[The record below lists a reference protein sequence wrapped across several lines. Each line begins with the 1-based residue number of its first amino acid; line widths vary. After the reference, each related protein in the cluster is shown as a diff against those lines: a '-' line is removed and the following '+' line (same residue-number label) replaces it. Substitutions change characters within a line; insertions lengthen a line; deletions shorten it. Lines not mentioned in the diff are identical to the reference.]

1 LAPAM
6 TRTYASGDEEG
17 GKTEDAMAKRSLVPP
32 GADQG
37 IKDWADTRLIEIE
50 AAFDA
55 DAVAILSPI
64 TWGLEHRVRTS
75 VEPRDPKREKLVVLL
90 DTTGGIVEVVERI
103 VRVFRKF
110 YKEVFFLIP
119 DRALSA
125 GTILAMSGD
134 AIFMDYHS
142 VLGPIDPQVEREG
155 KLVPALS
162 YLAQFERAKERSTA
176 GDLTTAEVVLL
187 QKLDLAELHQF
198 ELARDLSINLLK
210 QWLTAYKFKDWEV
223 TETRKIPVT
232 HEMKEERAD
241 SIARALNQHDR
252 WQTHGRGINMETLR
266 EELNVKIDDYS
277 TDPDLHATVWNYL
290 WFMRDYMS
298 RMQTVSFVHSRVY
311 F

>member
-1 LAPAM
+1 MALRM
-6 TRTYASGDEEG
+6 MELYSSEG
-17 GKTEDAMAKRSLVPP
+17 EGTTPMEPMVARSLVPP

-37 IKDWADTRLIEIE
+37 IKDWADARLFEIE
-50 AAFDA
+50 KAFEA
-55 DAVAILSPI
+55 DAISILSPI
-64 TWGLEHRVRTS
+64 TWGLEHRVRTA
-75 VEPRDPKREKLVVLL
+75 VEPRDPKRDKLVVLL

-103 VRVFRKF
+103 VRVFRTF
-110 YKEVFFLIP
+110 YTEVFFLIP

-134 AIFMDYHS
+134 AIYMDYHS

-162 YLAQFERAKERSTA
+162 YLEQFERLKERSAA
-176 GDLTTAEVVLL
+176 GELTTAEVILL

-198 ELARDLSINLLK
+198 ELARDLSISLLK
-210 QWLTAYKFKDWEV
+210 QWLTTYKFKDWTV
-223 TETRKIPVT
+223 TESRKLPVT
-232 HEMKEERAD
+232 DQMKEDRAD

-252 WQTHGRGINMETLR
+252 WQTHGRGISMETLND
-266 EELNVKIDDYS
+266 ELNLRIDDYS

-290 WFMRDYMS
+290 WFMRDYLG
-298 RMQTVSFVHSRVY
+298 RIQTVSYVHSPVY